1 MKALNAYID
10 NQNTSQICLDSYRY
24 LRPTEYGH
32 SLKTLKSTVFFL
44 NRQNDEKN
52 IGFLLVATP
61 TIYINTSKAA
71 T

>member
-10 NQNTSQICLDSYRY
+10 NQNARQICRDSPRH
-24 LRPTEYGH
+24 LPTGYAH
-32 SLKTLKSTVFFL
+32 SLKASESKVVFL
-44 NRQNDEKN
+44 TRQNDEKN